1 MLYCAKFYGGGFGRV
16 YEPKTPVIKLC
27 TVQHYSIIINT
38 NGTRLYRKLLKVICF
53 SVFLVFS
60 PNLFALRPYQ
70 IQMSKFMTANEAIA
84 YFENLN
90 SSFSESDGDTD
101 NDHERYASSSAI
113 ILQPP
118 VKRPVAV
125 TDEDSDD
132 DDTNDINQ
140 LPRRILIAEATFKKK
155 APRLNC
161 SAATQENA
169 GPSRAKETEILEE
182 PRRLRSSS
190 TIVTISI
197 L

>member
-1 MLYCAKFYGGGFGRV
+1 MRSFLVREVKNLTQTLSLRAKVPITF
-16 YEPKTPVIKLC
+16 
-27 TVQHYSIIINT
+27 
-38 NGTRLYRKLLKVICF
+38 GTRLYCKLLKVICF
-53 SVFLVFS
+53 SVFLVFLL
-60 PNLFALRPYQ
+60 NLFARRPYQ
-70 IQMSKFMTANEAIA
+70 MQMSKFMTADKAIA

-101 NDHERYASSSAI
+101 NDHEGYASSSAI

-118 VKRPVAV
+118 VERPDAVSV
-125 TDEDSDD
+125 TDEDTDD
-132 DDTNDINQ
+132 DDTNDINH
-140 LPRRILIAEATFKKK
+140 LPRRILIAEGTFKKK

-161 SAATQENA
+161 SVATQENA

-190 TIVTISI
+190 TIVTVSI

>member
-1 MLYCAKFYGGGFGRV
+1 MA
-16 YEPKTPVIKLC
+16 
-27 TVQHYSIIINT
+27 
-38 NGTRLYRKLLKVICF
+38 
-53 SVFLVFS
+53 
-60 PNLFALRPYQ
+60 
-70 IQMSKFMTANEAIA
+70 
-84 YFENLN
+84 
-90 SSFSESDGDTD
+90 SFSESDGDTD
-101 NDHERYASSSAI
+101 NEHEGYASSFAI

-118 VKRPVAV
+118 VERPDAV

-132 DDTNDINQ
+132 DTNDINH

-155 APRLNC
+155 ALRLNC

-190 TIVTISI
+190 TIVSI